1 MFGIRTKLN
10 GIKYRKMN
18 KHNFTQLRKCT
29 DVSRVKVGKGTYG
42 YLDILTY
49 GNMNSNLYIGNF
61 CSIADKCVFL
71 LGGEH
76 KYNTL
81 STYPF
86 KAKYTKEREAETK
99 GDIIVGDDVWIGYGC
114 TILSGVKIGQGA
126 IIGAQSVVAK
136 DIPPYAIYAGN
147 KIIKYRFSDDVIKKL
162 SKVDFSK
169 LDEKKIKTNIEYF
182 YKEIKEEN
190 VDEIIKKI
198 NL

>member
-10 GIKYRKMN
+10 AIKYRKMN

-29 DVSRVKVGKGTYG
+29 DVSRVKVGKGSYG
-42 YLDILTY
+42 FLDILTY
-49 GNMNSNLYIGNF
+49 GNTASNLYIGNF

-76 KYNTL
+76 KYDTL

-86 KAKYTKEREAETK
+86 KAKYLKEKESGTK
-99 GDIIVGDDVWIGYGC
+99 GDIVVEDDVWIGYGC

-136 DIPPYAIYAGN
+136 DIPPYAIYVGN
-147 KIIKYRFSDDVIKKL
+147 KIVRYRFSAEVIKKL
-162 SKVDFSK
+162 MKVDFSK
-169 LDEKKIKTNIEYF
+169 IDEKNIKNNIEYF

-190 VDEIIKKI
+190 VDEVLKNIYS
-198 NL
+198 